1 MLFNVKET
9 DMWRRE
15 TKKKVQGWLMGV
27 SLAEFFK
34 LTFLLFFCEMDVDV

>member
-9 DMWRRE
+9 DMSRRE

-27 SLAEFFK
+27 SLADFFK
-34 LTFLLFFCEMDVDV
+34 LTLFLFFSEMDVDV